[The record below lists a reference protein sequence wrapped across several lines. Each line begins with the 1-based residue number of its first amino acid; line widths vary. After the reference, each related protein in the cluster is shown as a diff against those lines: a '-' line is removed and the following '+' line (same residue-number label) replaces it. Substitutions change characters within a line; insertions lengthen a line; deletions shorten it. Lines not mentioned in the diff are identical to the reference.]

1 MTLRDKAIQT
11 ALTGDWK
18 EAISTNKELLDDNPE
33 DIDALNRLALAFTIL
48 GKTTSAKTTYQKV
61 LKVDPLNPIALRNL
75 KNLKTSKI
83 PAKNLNYSQGIQINN
98 QFIEETGKT
107 KVVELLNL
115 AQANIIQSLRTG
127 ELVNLSIK
135 RSRIFVL
142 KGEKQYIGVLPDD
155 IGKRLIKFM
164 KSGNKY
170 EAYTKSANAKRII
183 IFIKEVKRS
192 PRFKNQPSFQA
203 IQQETNLFDKEKIG
217 GIKTAIR
224 NQELEDLEEDDGEET
239 DL

>member
-135 RSRIFVL
+135 RSRIFVI

-170 EAYTKSANAKRII
+170 EAYTKSANA
-183 IFIKEVKRS
+183 
-192 PRFKNQPSFQA
+192 
-203 IQQETNLFDKEKIG
+203 
-217 GIKTAIR
+217 
-224 NQELEDLEEDDGEET
+224 
-239 DL
+239 